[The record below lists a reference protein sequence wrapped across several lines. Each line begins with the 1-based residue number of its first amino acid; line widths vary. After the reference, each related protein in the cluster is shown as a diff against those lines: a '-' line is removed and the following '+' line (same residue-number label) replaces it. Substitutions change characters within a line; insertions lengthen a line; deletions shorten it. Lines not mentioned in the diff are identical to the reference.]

1 MLRSTCSFALYAL
14 AFALL
19 ALDVQPALARRGL
32 LDDEPEMKGGREV
45 SPKRD
50 PERREV
56 PDVRREVPDVRR
68 AGPREELK
76 IPKDLSELNGCWE
89 SQSGELLVVDAR
101 TNKRVGTS
109 RNCYCFRKDGTGVAR
124 ILYTSQRN
132 AARARGQKVCQGSM
146 TASVRGDQLTF
157 YHQAHLPCTDGSTFG
172 PSGPADCKADQRVP
186 QLASSNPRTTSCVRN
201 STGSMLRRGLARPIA
216 SGGLYFDVR
225 RADVSAGRCA
235 RLAASN
241 LTGATSRT
249 P

>member
-1 MLRSTCSFALYAL
+1 
-14 AFALL
+14 
-19 ALDVQPALARRGL
+19 
-32 LDDEPEMKGGREV
+32 
-45 SPKRD
+45 
-50 PERREV
+50 
-56 PDVRREVPDVRR
+56 VRREVPDVRR

-109 RNCYCFRKDGTGVAR
+109 RNCYCFRKDGTGVAP

-186 QLASSNPRTTSCVRN
+186 QLVDAASWAGAADSERRPL
-201 STGSMLRRGLARPIA
+201 LRCEACGRK
-216 SGGLYFDVR
+216 R
-225 RADVSAGRCA
+225 RAMRAAGGEQSHRRDFTNTLKAGANTASPASMAYCASRITWSRQDWRVSALDLRIGRSPCRPPA
-235 RLAASN
+235 HSRRLGRGRTS
-241 LTGATSRT
+241 ATAWHRSMGRSDGLSA
-249 P
+249 